1 MPSPSSDTV
10 MPVQTSAKSRILSGR
25 RTPILFIGELST
37 APRLSR
43 ESYTVRARFIIS
55 KSSFQNVLRCRGAL
69 GVARQGCRER
79 SYAVHMGATEDAA
92 SRRSARPGDTRFIL
106 KGALSARDQDVFEE
120 LAGPAAGAAVSLPG
134 AAA

>member
-1 MPSPSSDTV
+1 
-10 MPVQTSAKSRILSGR
+10 
-25 RTPILFIGELST
+25 
-37 APRLSR
+37 
-43 ESYTVRARFIIS
+43 IS

-69 GVARQGCRER
+69 GVARQGRRER

-120 LAGPAAGAAVSLPG
+120 LAGPAAGAAVHVPAQAQPYSSSRESPCTTVASRFLIRTF
-134 AAA
+134 ANALIRASVSSV